1 MTARGKMRG
10 CAAVGL
16 VLITSFLLGACGQQ
30 DAPGTG
36 KAAALGEAPAAAPA
50 PVPAAPLQAAPAV
63 EQKIPDTAPRQAQ
76 QIDLQKQAEAFTLG
90 PAMGLSKVTEALIGQ
105 QPEKARRHNEELQK
119 RYPDSIEAKGAKA
132 ALGE

>member
-1 MTARGKMRG
+1 MRG
-10 CAAVGL
+10 CASVAAVL
-16 VLITSFLLGACGQQ
+16 MTSFLLGACGQQ
-30 DAPGTG
+30 DAPATG
-36 KAAALGEAPAAAPA
+36 KAAAVREAPAPA
-50 PVPAAPLQAAPAV
+50 PTATLQAAPAV
-63 EQKIPDTAPRQAQ
+63 EQKTLNTAPPQAQ

-105 QPEKARRHNEELQK
+105 QPEKARRFNEDLQK

>member
-1 MTARGKMRG
+1 MRG
-10 CAAVGL
+10 CALVAAVL
-16 VLITSFLLGACGQQ
+16 MTSFLLGACGQQ
-30 DAPGTG
+30 DAPATG
-36 KAAALGEAPAAAPA
+36 KAAAVREAPAPGPA
-50 PVPAAPLQAAPAV
+50 PTATLQAAPAV
-63 EQKIPDTAPRQAQ
+63 EQKTLNTAPPQAQ

-105 QPEKARRHNEELQK
+105 QPEKARRLNEDLQK

>member
-16 VLITSFLLGACGQQ
+16 VLITSLLLGACGQQ
-30 DAPGTG
+30 DAPATG
-36 KAAALGEAPAAAPA
+36 KAAALGEAPAPA
-50 PVPAAPLQAAPAV
+50 SVPAAPLQAAPAA

-90 PAMGLSKVTEALIGQ
+90 PAMGLSNVTEALIGQ

>member
-1 MTARGKMRG
+1 MRG
-10 CAAVGL
+10 CASVAAVL
-16 VLITSFLLGACGQQ
+16 MTSFLLGACGQQ
-30 DAPGTG
+30 DAPATG
-36 KAAALGEAPAAAPA
+36 KAAAVREAPAPTAT
-50 PVPAAPLQAAPAV
+50 LQAAPAV
-63 EQKIPDTAPRQAQ
+63 EQKTLNTAPPQAQ

-105 QPEKARRHNEELQK
+105 QPEKARRFNEDLQK